1 MGTHSRSQ
9 NSCRWV
15 AGAGSGPAAAAVH
28 FLQLARTPRHPPA
41 RPPTHPPTHLI
52 SLLLNV
58 IMAPLQMVA
67 AMENAIA

>member
-1 MGTHSRSQ
+1 LRSIFC
-9 NSCRWV
+9 SWREH
-15 AGAGSGPAAAAVH
+15 PAT
-28 FLQLARTPRHPPA
+28 RPPA